1 MLERIDEDVFFKAG
15 DNSFEAFVDLE
26 KAFQNKVNEEDLENI
41 IINDLNIQLS
51 LCNLYSNYL
60 FYKKISNSQTP
71 ANSIY
76 ILNDIDEKLQIQS
89 YSKIFSKMILTYLD
103 DEIIHVS
110 YADLGENLEA
120 IINIFKKLLEG
131 KKLNEDL
138 IENFLRPVNKQ
149 MEYKNNEICY
159 EYIADNK
166 VLSRQK
172 AKDDYI
178 DIFLKAKINRG
189 KDVYFTSY
197 KNIRDLE
204 KEISEKN
211 FLGKVSKVYLR
222 ENLEGT
228 IVCLRR

>member
-1 MLERIDEDVFFKAG
+1 MLERINKDIFFKAD
-15 DNSFEAFVDLE
+15 DNSFEALVELE

-41 IINDLNIQLS
+41 ILNNLNIQLS

-60 FYKKISNSQTP
+60 FYKKISNKQIP
-71 ANSIY
+71 ATSIY
-76 ILNDIDEKLQIQS
+76 ILNDIDEKLQIKT
-89 YSKIFSKMILTYLD
+89 YSNIFSKMILSFLD
-103 DEIIHVS
+103 EELVHVS
-110 YADLGENLEA
+110 YADLGENLDVT
-120 IINIFKKLLEG
+120 INLFKKLLER

-149 MEYKNNEICY
+149 MEYKNNEACY

-166 VLSRQK
+166 VHSRQK
-172 AKDDYI
+172 VNYDYI

-211 FLGKVSKVYLR
+211 YLEKVSKIYLK

>member
-26 KAFQNKVNEEDLENI
+26 KAFQNKVNQEDLENI

-60 FYKKISNSQTP
+60 FYKKISNRQIPST
-71 ANSIY
+71 SIY
-76 ILNDIDEKLQIQS
+76 ILNDIDENQQVET

-103 DEIIHVS
+103 NEIVHVS

-120 IINIFKKLLEG
+120 IVNIFKKFLEG

-138 IENFLRPVNKQ
+138 IENFLRPVDKQ
-149 MEYKNNEICY
+149 MDYKNYEPCY
-159 EYIADNK
+159 KYIADNK
-166 VLSRQK
+166 VLSRRK

-211 FLGKVSKVYLR
+211 YLEKVSKIYLK

-228 IVCLRR
+228 IVCLIR